1 MTDIPLYKYTK
12 IGLYT
17 TLFTSNVVD
26 IYNFQENVVESYNF
40 SENVVDIHNY
50 YIYHN

>member
-1 MTDIPLYKYTK
+1 MTDIPLCKYTK
-12 IGLYT
+12 IGLYA

-26 IYNFQENVVESYNF
+26 IYN
-40 SENVVDIHNY
+40 Y